1 MNSKIMS
8 IKSNFNCLLFGVFSI
23 AVGIGCVTAL
33 AGGGFIPFI
42 IVDIAGDAF
51 GGCPGGG
58 AALVG
63 A

>member
-23 AVGIGCVTAL
+23 AVVTAL